1 MQVDENKVG
10 RFTSALEKMLMKM
23 QEVDNTCV
31 ELTKDISKRE
41 FSIIVFVGKQDEVI
55 MRDIAEY
62 LNIPMSTCTG
72 IVDKL
77 VEKGH
82 LARFHSDEDRRI
94 IKVTLSQAGK
104 TSFHLLETTLFNM
117 GNTMLNDLTPS
128 EQDNLIILLE
138 KVTLNLD
145 QYVPAAANTLD

>member
-1 MQVDENKVG
+1 MEVDENKVG

-31 ELTKDISKRE
+31 ELTKDISKRD
-41 FSIIVFVGKQDEVI
+41 FSIIVFVGKQEEVI

-82 LARFHSDEDRRI
+82 LARFHSNEDRRI
-94 IKVTLSQAGK
+94 IKVTLSRVGK
-104 TSFHLLETTLFNM
+104 NSFQLLESTLFNM
-117 GNTMLNDLTPS
+117 GNTMLGDLTSS
-128 EQDNLIILLE
+128 EQENLIMLLE
-138 KVTLNLD
+138 KVTQNLD
-145 QYVPAAANTLD
+145 QYVPAAETA